1 MLVLYL
7 PVHHEEQMTINC
19 TSMYLP
25 TPPHRPTTRPTLPY
39 IPTTRMTRPTTKR
52 LSIPPTRASTIN
64 IFLKTTR
71 RMTRASTTHPYLRST
86 APPQLT
92 WGLTTPPGGSTTHR
106 DVTVHRPT
114 TARTQP
120 VRVEKGRR
128 CHTHV
133 DGFVH
138 SRLHLRKLS
147 DVTTHFYSMYW
158 IVLCYLCFLLCI
170 VRKLTCKEMWP
181 QLVWCWIND
190 NGYI

>member
-1 MLVLYL
+1 
-7 PVHHEEQMTINC
+7 MTINC

-52 LSIPPTRASTIN
+52 PSIPPTRASTIN

-71 RMTRASTTHPYLRST
+71 RLHRASTTHPYLRST

-92 WGLTTPPGGSTTHR
+92 WGLTSPPGGSTTHR
-106 DVTVHRPT
+106 DVTVQRST

-128 CHTHV
+128 RRIDV

-138 SRLHLRKLS
+138 NRNHLGKLS
-147 DVTTHFYSMYW
+147 DVTTHFYSMYT
-158 IVLCYLCFLLCI
+158 LYLL
-170 VRKLTCKEMWP
+170 
-181 QLVWCWIND
+181 
-190 NGYI
+190 Y